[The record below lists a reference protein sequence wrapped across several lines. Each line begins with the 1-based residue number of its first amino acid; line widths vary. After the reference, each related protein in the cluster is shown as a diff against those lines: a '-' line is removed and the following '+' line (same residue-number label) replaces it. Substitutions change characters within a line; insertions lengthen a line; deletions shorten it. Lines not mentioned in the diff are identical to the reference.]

1 MKWGVRRYQN
11 KDGSLTEAGK
21 ERYGIKKTKYKVSVQ
36 SPFEKKR
43 AKLEAKERRMSEKE
57 EIRRRTNELRERQK
71 NLKNLGKSKQTIQNE
86 QKVNTAKK
94 KNARDMTDDEL
105 RAFINRYDLEKKYNL
120 IVNGPE
126 KKKGA
131 EVVRNILAKSATTVA
146 TKYTTEVMESIVK
159 EMLKKSRQGRSSG
172 GTSGS

>member
-11 KDGSLTEAGK
+11 KDGSLTKAGEA
-21 ERYGIKKTKYKVSVQ
+21 RYGTKKTKYRVSVQ

-43 AKLEAKERRMSEKE
+43 AKLEEKERRMSEKE
-57 EIRRRTNELRERQK
+57 EIRRRTNELRERKK

-94 KNARDMTDDEL
+94 KSAKDMTDDEL
-105 RAFINRYDLEKKYNL
+105 RAFINRYDLEKKYNQ
-120 IVNGPE
+120 IVKGPD

-131 EVVRNILAKSATTVA
+131 QVVKEILGKSATTVA
-146 TKYTTEVMESIVK
+146 TKYTTKAMEAIVE
-159 EMLKKSRQGRSSG
+159 EMLKKSRSGRSSG
-172 GTSGS
+172 SGSS